1 MFVWNRLKVDKYLKC
16 LNICQMFV
24 WNKYPVAKSWQV
36 TLWLRFYI
44 VDLHWNWGF
53 YLSALK
59 LGMPAD
65 TKTDEFSEKLEKAF
79 NPLLFSVLSDQRI
92 SERQEIPCLCCF
104 IWPKDFR
111 ETRNFISMLFSVC
124 PCLHQ
129 AVRSNLLLLCNCR
142 QHPLKITSTF

>member
-1 MFVWNRLKVDKYLKC
+1 MVRG
-16 LNICQMFV
+16 
-24 WNKYPVAKSWQV
+24 
-36 TLWLRFYI
+36 
-44 VDLHWNWGF
+44 GF
-53 YLSALK
+53 PK

-111 ETRNFISMLFSVC
+111 ETNNFISMLFSVC

-142 QHPLKITSTF
+142 QHPLKITSTFQCLNFFWVLLKDTNKVTNTTRKLYIIILCMLMFCFCFCTNDTNTI